1 MAPDLGDLGDL
12 SDTLLAAM
20 DSAAI
25 GMMVTVEQEGR
36 FERVYVSNAAARI
49 FGLSAEEAM
58 SAGPLAVLRPE
69 EQIRLAE
76 LKERRRAGEDEGRV
90 LRLLVGTPGGRRVPV
105 EVSITVA
112 MHQGTRAFVTFI
124 RDVSEHITMEE
135 HLRTSEARF
144 RTFTEAAPDAI
155 FVIHD
160 ARLLYMN
167 PVAKRILGS
176 PPPGTSLE
184 QLVHEDDVPVMKERL
199 KRMVAGEVLRPYEYR
214 FRQENDETV
223 SVEISSIPFE
233 YEGRPCVLAFGRD
246 ITERKRMQGRLIQAD
261 RMATMGTLATGVA
274 HEINN
279 PLTYVVLHLEK
290 LRRSLPKLVPDAN
303 GRKDAE
309 HMIAEALDGAER
321 VRVIVQDLLSLARS
335 DTSTHGPT
343 NVRRV
348 VGTSLK
354 LASPVLDACATVETE
369 LLETAPV
376 RANSAWLGQVF
387 VNLLVNAGQA
397 FTEKAPKKNR
407 VRVATRTLEDGRIE
421 IRIEDN
427 GPGIPSEIRNRIF
440 DPFFTTKEAGVG
452 TGLGLAIS
460 NSIIDSL
467 GGEIDVESR
476 TGVGTTFRIRL
487 PPLSQSGRATKS
499 GRSIRAS
506 IEKGLRTG
514 EFPVAGSKSKEEA

>member
-1 MAPDLGDLGDL
+1 VAPDLGDLGDL

-25 GMMVTVEQEGR
+25 GMMVTVEEEDR

-58 SAGPLAVLRPE
+58 SAGPLTVLRPE
-69 EQIRLAE
+69 EQGRLAE
-76 LKERRRAGEDEGRV
+76 LKERRRAGRDEGRV
-90 LRLLVGTPGGRRVPV
+90 LRMLVGTPDGRRVPV
-105 EVSITVA
+105 EISITVA
-112 MHQGTRAFVTFI
+112 MHHGARAFVTFI
-124 RDVSEHITMEE
+124 RDVSEHITIEE

-160 ARLLYMN
+160 A
-167 PVAKRILGS
+167 
-176 PPPGTSLE
+176 PPPGTGLD
-184 QLVHEDDVPVMKERL
+184 QVVHEDDIPVMKERL

-214 FRQENDETV
+214 FRQENDEMV

-246 ITERKRMQGRLIQAD
+246 VTERKRMQGRLIQAD

-290 LRRSLPKLVPDAN
+290 LRRSLPTLVPDAD

-309 HMIAEALDGAER
+309 RMVAEALDGAER

-354 LASPVLDACATVETE
+354 LASPVLDGCATVETE

-376 RANSAWLGQVF
+376 RANAAWLGQVF

-397 FTEKAPKKNR
+397 FPEKAPKKNR
-407 VRVATRTLEDGRIE
+407 VRVVTRTLEDGRIE
-421 IRIEDN
+421 VQIEDN

-476 TGVGTTFRIRL
+476 TGVGTTFRVRL
-487 PPLSQSGRATKS
+487 PPLSRSARPSKS
-499 GRSIRAS
+499 GSSIRAS

-514 EFPVAGSKSKEEA
+514 EFPVIGSKDEA